1 MKKIH
6 FDIQGMTCASCQAH
20 VRKAVQNLDGTTN
33 VNVNLLANDMTVDID
48 ENKIK
53 KLRLDFKKYVSRIF
67 NNKVKIFEE
76 DEMEKFLNESLKDV
90 REYPHYIFG

>member
-48 ENKIK
+48 ENRIK
-53 KLRLDFKKYVSRIF
+53 KEDIIKAVENAGYKAIF
-67 NNKVKIFEE
+67 TNN
-76 DEMEKFLNESLKDV
+76 D
-90 REYPHYIFG
+90 G

>member
-48 ENKIK
+48 ENRIK
-53 KLRLDFKKYVSRIF
+53 KEDIIKAVENAGYKAIF
-67 NNKVKIFEE
+67 TNNDGQESVNQDSKNVQKN
-76 DEMEKFLNESLKDV
+76 KLNT
-90 REYPHYIFG
+90 